1 LPNRNDRYNKYREF
15 LNRNHNFATVY
26 RFHVELSINDTPI
39 AGFSEVSGLSAE
51 AEFEEYAEGG
61 VNSFVHRFPSRI
73 RYEPIVLRRGMTS
86 SPILWEW
93 FAKTIDG
100 NVERKDGSI
109 ILYDEHFNELRV
121 WDFQDAFPVKWI
133 GPTLDASGSDLAI
146 EQLEIVHNGIK
157 LRTGNDNRGR
167 R

>member
-1 LPNRNDRYNKYREF
+1 LNYSKRNEKYDKF

-26 RFHVELSINDTPI
+26 RFHVELSINETQI

-61 VNSFVHRFPSRI
+61 VNSFVHRFPTRI
-73 RYEPIVLRRGMTS
+73 RYEPIVLKRGLTV

-109 ILYDEHFNELRV
+109 ILYDNHFNVWRI

-133 GPTLDASGSDLAI
+133 GPSLDASGSDLAI

-157 LRTGNDNRGR
+157 LRTEKNDR
-167 R
+167 